1 MDTNGR
7 EVDVALAIYF
17 PSVLYWKVRTMAM
30 KNFHKTY
37 KEQVLHLA
45 DEMRNQPL
53 PEPTEELFALF
64 ETTGNRIK
72 YEEVYFGRRK
82 FLAVFGM
89 AAMIFGRDEDVAKL
103 EEIILSVCDEEC
115 WALPAHVNR
124 RDDKNWRTTVDL
136 FASETAQTLAE
147 IVSLVNENER
157 KLPKELCERVH
168 TEIERR
174 VFTPFFSS
182 KPNYGCWECA
192 GHNWNAVCAGGIGS
206 ACLYLMAGKEEERLQ
221 KCLDRLCN
229 SLTYYLDGFEEDG
242 ACMEGIGY
250 FTYGMT
256 YFVGFAEQLYRY
268 SNGKTDLFDN
278 EKLKKIAQF
287 QQKMYFGCGQT
298 ISFSDGEMHARFR
311 MGLTRFLAEK
321 YDGVRVPNEALAAD
335 FETDTCY
342 RFMGLCRDYLWTKNM
357 EHAVG
362 SGTNT
367 VNGTEEMVT
376 EKTAKKES
384 AFTVRHDILP
394 SAQWSICE
402 SANGVGMAIKGGNNA
417 EPHNHNDVGS
427 FLYIV
432 GGEQLVTDLGA
443 GEYTKDYFGADRYEI
458 LCNSSMG
465 HSVPLPNGKIQQNG
479 EWHRATAF
487 EADGKGNTKIN
498 FSAAY
503 PIGNI
508 RHLERETRFSL
519 EDGSLLVTDTFEMPI
534 RSARF
539 IEQVVTQGEVTVEW
553 HPEGESIVKIKK
565 GNAECVL
572 TFPKEIHHLYCM
584 EQEHSNHE
592 GEKEIVRLIRWDAFL
607 KRGERTSTWFKIA
620 PTVK

>member
-1 MDTNGR
+1 MAGKSMAQWQSTSLLFYVKLRRKR
-7 EVDVALAIYF
+7 E
-17 PSVLYWKVRTMAM
+17 RNMAGS
-30 KNFHKTY
+30 FHENY
-37 KEQVLHLA
+37 KKQVLRLA
-45 DEMRNQPL
+45 DEMRSQPI
-53 PEPTEELFALF
+53 PELTEELFALF

-82 FLAVFGM
+82 FLAAFGM
-89 AAMIFGRDEDVAKL
+89 AAIIYGRTEDIKKL
-103 EEIILSVCDEEC
+103 EHVLESVCDEEC

-124 RDDKNWRTTVDL
+124 KDDKNWRTTVDL
-136 FASETAQTLAE
+136 FAAETAQTLAE
-147 IVSLVNENER
+147 IVSLVNKEGQKLSNEI
-157 KLPKELCERVH
+157 CERVH
-168 TEIERR
+168 MEIERR

-206 ACLYLMAGKEEERLQ
+206 ACLYLMAGKEERLQ

-229 SLTYYLDGFEEDG
+229 SLKHYLDGFEEDG

-250 FTYGMT
+250 FSYGMT

-268 SNGKTDLFDN
+268 SNGKIDLFDN

-287 QQKMYFGCGQT
+287 QQKMYVKGGQT
-298 ISFSDGEMHARFR
+298 ISFSDGEMHAKFR

-321 YDGVRVPNEALAAD
+321 YEGVSVPEETLAAD

-342 RFMGLCRDYLWTKNM
+342 RFMGLCRDYLWTK
-357 EHAVG
+357 
-362 SGTNT
+362 
-367 VNGTEEMVT
+367 EEK
-376 EKTAKKES
+376 EAAESTAEVLHQKS
-384 AFTVRHDILP
+384 DMTMRHDILP

-402 SANGVGMAIKGGNNA
+402 SANGVGMAIKGGHND

-432 GGEQLVTDLGA
+432 NGEQLITDLGA
-443 GEYTKDYFGADRYEI
+443 GEYTKEYFGAGRYEI

-465 HSVPLPNGKIQQNG
+465 HSVPMPNGKTQQSG
-479 EWHRATAF
+479 EWHRATEF
-487 EADGKGNTKIN
+487 TADGNGTTKIS
-498 FSAAY
+498 FPAAY

-508 RHLERETRFSL
+508 RHLERETQFSL
-519 EDGSLLVTDTFEMPI
+519 EDGTLLVTDTFEMPV
-534 RSARF
+534 RSGRF

-553 HPEGESIVKIKK
+553 QPEGESIVRIKK
-565 GNAECVL
+565 GEAQCIL

-584 EQEHSNHE
+584 EQEHKNHA
-592 GEKEIVRLIRWDAFL
+592 GEKEMVRLIRWDAFF
-607 KRGERTSTWFKIA
+607 KRGEKNRTWFKIT
-620 PTVK
+620 PGNR